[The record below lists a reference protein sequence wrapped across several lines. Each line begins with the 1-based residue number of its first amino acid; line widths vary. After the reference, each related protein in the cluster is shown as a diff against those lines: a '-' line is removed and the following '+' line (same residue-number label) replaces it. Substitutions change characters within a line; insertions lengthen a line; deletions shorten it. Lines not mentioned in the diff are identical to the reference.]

1 MHQPFRL
8 PFQENIPMQLQ
19 VSVVQDALGV
29 LTPNFGGPGKA
40 TVTIN
45 NNEGAKT
52 ATIAFFGVNQA
63 LVTFDAF
70 GVQGISYTALNPMHD
85 EVIAQSIEN
94 IMQHMNANMLG

>member
-8 PFQENIPMQLQ
+8 PFQENTPMQLQ
-19 VSVVQDALGV
+19 VSVAQDALGV
-29 LTPNFGGPGKA
+29 LTPNFIGPGKA

-45 NNEGAKT
+45 DTPGAKT
-52 ATIAFFGVNQA
+52 ATIAFAGMNQA

-70 GVQGISYTALNPMHD
+70 GMKGISYTALNPMHD
-85 EVIAQSIEN
+85 QIIAQSIEN